1 MPHFNLTSGLRWG
14 LRLGAVATAG
24 IVLSACSNGT
34 DGEQPEFSGDSGMT
48 TVESTTDISAEET
61 STTESPETEEKEPPV
76 VTVTETEQ
84 EQAQAQPP
92 KNNNG
97 GGGDLIDGLGEYG
110 WTDINTYADCHRFER
125 VVFAGKG
132 PDGRAIVCE
141 NTGGTLT
148 YRSTIFGGEFTGPII
163 GQDSGNYYV
172 DATPSTIV
180 VTSSGISVREGGGLA
195 ATSDFSES
203 WQR

>member
-1 MPHFNLTSGLRWG
+1 MPHFQLTFRVRWG
-14 LRLGAVATAG
+14 LHLGVVATAG
-24 IVLSACSNGT
+24 IVLSACSSST
-34 DGEQPEFSGDSGMT
+34 DGNQPDFSGDGGMT
-48 TVESTTDISAEET
+48 TVESTTETSTEET
-61 STTESPETEEKEPPV
+61 STATKSPETQDKEPPV

-84 EQAQAQPP
+84 EQAQPP
-92 KNNNG
+92 KTTNG
-97 GGGDLIDGLGEYG
+97 GGGDFIDGLGEYG

-148 YRSTIFGGEFTGPII
+148 YRSTIFGGEFTGSFI
-163 GQDSGNYYV
+163 GQDGGNYYV
-172 DATPSTIV
+172 DASPSTIV
-180 VTSSGISVREGGGLA
+180 VTPSGISVREGGGLA
-195 ATSDFSES
+195 ATADFTDS

>member
-1 MPHFNLTSGLRWG
+1 MPHFNLTPRVRWG
-14 LRLGAVATAG
+14 LHLGVVATAG
-24 IVLSACSNGT
+24 IVLSACSSST
-34 DGEQPEFSGDSGMT
+34 DGKQPDFSGDGGMT
-48 TVESTTDISAEET
+48 TVESTTGTSTEET
-61 STTESPETEEKEPPV
+61 STATKSPETQDKEPPV

-84 EQAQAQPP
+84 EQAQPP
-92 KNNNG
+92 KTTSG
-97 GGGDLIDGLGEYG
+97 GGGDFIGGLGEYG

-148 YRSTIFGGEFTGPII
+148 YRSTIFGGEFTGSII
-163 GQDSGNYYV
+163 GQDGGNYYV

-180 VTSSGISVREGGGLA
+180 VTPSGISVREGGGLA
-195 ATSDFSES
+195 ATADFTDS

>member
-1 MPHFNLTSGLRWG
+1 MPHFQLTPRLRWG
-14 LRLGAVATAG
+14 LHLGAVATAG
-24 IVLSACSNGT
+24 IVLSACSSST
-34 DGEQPEFSGDSGMT
+34 DGDQPDFSGDGGMT
-48 TVESTTDISAEET
+48 TVESTTETSTEET
-61 STTESPETEEKEPPV
+61 STATKSPETQKKEPPV

-84 EQAQAQPP
+84 EQAQPP
-92 KNNNG
+92 KTTNG
-97 GGGDLIDGLGEYG
+97 GGGDFIDGLGEYG

-148 YRSTIFGGEFTGPII
+148 YRSTIFGGEFTGSII
-163 GQDSGNYYV
+163 GQDGGNYYV
-172 DATPSTIV
+172 DASPSTIV
-180 VTSSGISVREGGGLA
+180 VTPSGISVREGGGLA
-195 ATSDFSES
+195 ATADFTDS